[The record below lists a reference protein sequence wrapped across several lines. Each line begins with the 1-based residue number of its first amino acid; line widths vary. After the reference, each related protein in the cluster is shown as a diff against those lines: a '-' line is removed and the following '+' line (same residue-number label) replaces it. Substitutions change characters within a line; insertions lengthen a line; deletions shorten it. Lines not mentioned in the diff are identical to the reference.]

1 VFAQGFLTNA
11 LNPKVAL
18 FFLAFVP
25 QFIRAD
31 APHKALSFVVLG
43 TVFVVNST
51 VVNLALAGL
60 VVALRRRLGTG
71 PGVQRLGRWLNRG
84 VGVVFVALGLR
95 LALGDAG
102 R

>member
-1 VFAQGFLTNA
+1 
-11 LNPKVAL
+11 
-18 FFLAFVP
+18 
-25 QFIRAD
+25 
-31 APHKALSFVVLG
+31 
-43 TVFVVNST
+43 